1 MISEEVIQKVR
12 EQTDIVDVISEKVRL
27 KKSGRNFI
35 GNCPFHSEKTPS
47 FTVSQDKQIYKC
59 FGCGEAGNVFS
70 FIMKTENKSFPESV
84 KALAEKV
91 GIEVEEKNNINRAKK
106 DKFEK
111 MKKLNVDAAKY
122 FYANLRR
129 NKEAFQYLKNRSMYD
144 RTMTKFGIGFAVD
157 KWQAL
162 RDYLR
167 GKGYSDKEM
176 LELGLIVKGKN
187 NNCYDRFRNR
197 IIFPVFDY
205 KGTVIGF
212 GGRVL
217 DDSKPKYLNSP
228 ETPLFLKGTNL
239 YGLNFAIKQN
249 MNRTVIIVEGY
260 MDCIALHQQ
269 GITNVVAT
277 LGTALTERQAK
288 LLKRYADRAI
298 ISYDADLAGQKA
310 TLRGLDILRKSGF
323 DVRVL
328 SVPSGKDPDEFI
340 KTYGKEAFQAL
351 IDKAMPLIDYKIKKV
366 EEGINFT
373 DNEMIIR
380 YKNKVLEI
388 IKDLSDFEKNIYIK
402 QVAEKLKV
410 KEELLSD
417 EFNQKIKQNEN
428 NYNIQQDYGQ
438 NLYIEPAHIKA
449 ERILLKFMLTD
460 TEKFDFISY
469 ELKDCGFISHS
480 HKKLHELILKF
491 NDLPYEEKLKSI
503 ENNCND
509 SETTKQF
516 INLMEYEIS
525 GDKYDLEKMI
535 HDCIKMIKKYR
546 LEESEKEIMN
556 KIKQYES
563 KGLVEKSLKCT
574 QELINI
580 QKALKNI

>member
-1 MISEEVIQKVR
+1 MISEEVIQKVK
-12 EQTDIVDVISEKVRL
+12 EQTDIIDVISEKVRL
-27 KKSGRNFI
+27 KKTGRNFI

-70 FIMKTENKSFPESV
+70 FIMKVENKSFPEAV

-91 GIEVEEKNNINRAKK
+91 GIEVEEKSNLNKARK
-106 DKFEK
+106 DEFEK

-129 NKEAFQYLKNRSMYD
+129 NKKAFQYLKNRSMD
-144 RTMTKFGIGFAVD
+144 ERTMTKFGLGFALD
-157 KWQAL
+157 EWHAL
-162 RDYLR
+162 GDYLR

-176 LELGLIVKGKN
+176 SDLGLIIKSKKSN
-187 NNCYDRFRNR
+187 YYDRFRNR
-197 IIFPVFDY
+197 VIFPVFDY

-249 MNRTVIIVEGY
+249 MNRTVVIVEGY

-277 LGTALTERQAK
+277 LGTALTEQQAK
-288 LLKRYADRAI
+288 LLKRYADKAI

-310 TLRGLDILRKSGF
+310 TLRGLDILKKSGF

-351 IDKAMPLIDYKIKKV
+351 INEAMPLVDYKIKKV

-417 EFNQKIKQNEN
+417 EFNQKIKQNEKN
-428 NYNIQQDYGQ
+428 DNIQHNYGQ

-460 TEKFDFISY
+460 TDKFDFISY
-469 ELKDCGFISHS
+469 ELKDCGFVSYSHRA
-480 HKKLHELILKF
+480 LYDLILKF
-491 NDLPYEEKLKSI
+491 NDLSYEDKLKHI
-503 ENNCND
+503 ENNCNE

-525 GDKYDLEKMI
+525 GDKYDLDKMI

-546 LEESEKEIMN
+546 LEESEKEVMN

-574 QELINI
+574 QELIDI